1 VINYYWRRQ
10 KSGQVIR
17 HLLCPVIGF
26 IIVTAIMYN
35 MGVDAQKL
43 GLIWIALGLVYLFF
57 LNKLGASTTLPDPS
71 NV

>member
-1 VINYYWRRQ
+1 
-10 KSGQVIR
+10 
-17 HLLCPVIGF
+17 VIGF
-26 IIVTAIMYN
+26 IIVAAIMYN